1 MRKVIGIG
9 ETILD
14 IIFKNEQP
22 TAAKPG
28 GSTFNSMITLGRLG
42 VNTEFISE
50 VGRDRLG
57 KQIKDFLAENNVKS
71 ENVYDYDGG
80 KTALSLAF
88 LDENMNADYL
98 FYKNDAAQK
107 LDYVMPK
114 IEENDI
120 IVIGSFF
127 SINDALRENLT
138 YLLDEAKRKK
148 AIIYYDVNFRKNR
161 KSQVRFLMP
170 NILDNFD
177 YATIV
182 KGSDEDFD
190 NIFSENDPDLTY
202 KEHIEFYSKNFIY
215 TQGSDGVTVYGKGF
229 KKHYDAKKIEVV
241 STVGAGD
248 NFNAGVVYGLLVAG
262 VTFEDLKNGISE
274 DKWDIVVKS
283 AIDFSSTVCTTLDNY
298 ASKEYC
304 EEYSRQYPIP
314 IDEE

>member
-50 VGRDRLG
+50 VGRDRRG
-57 KQIKDFLAENNVKS
+57 DKIRAFLAENNVKAD
-71 ENVYDYDGG
+71 NVYDSDGG

-98 FYKNDAAQK
+98 FYKNDSAQK

-138 YLLDEAKRKK
+138 YLLDEAKHKK

-177 YATIV
+177 YANIV

-190 NIFSENDPDLTY
+190 NIFSENDSDLTY

-215 TQGSDGVTVYGKGF
+215 TQGANGVTVYSKGF

-262 VTFEDLKNGISE
+262 VTYDELKNGISE
-274 DKWDIVVKS
+274 EKWDQVVKC

-304 EEYSRQYPIP
+304 EEYSKHTPIP
-314 IDEE
+314 ADEE